1 MEVSWCRLLSLSAAL
16 GSVVLGEPWE
26 LGLIPV
32 PCGTKGLT
40 VPGLEV
46 L

>member
-1 MEVSWCRLLSLSAAL
+1 MGRSEL
-16 GSVVLGEPWE
+16 WE

-32 PCGTKGLT
+32 PCGTEGVI